1 MPKWNLPP
9 IERPKDKEPVNDYPL
24 ASSQAGQFP
33 DLYDRQ
39 IRIPAN
45 SAIIKALKVGEDG
58 TVTLRGKISELSSN
72 ESMNGRDRTMLTIEL
87 DSVEAYGA
95 EDPDKEMAKGFKRG
109 PRSII
114 NRGY

>member
-9 IERPKDKEPVNDYPL
+9 IERPKKEEVNDYPL
-24 ASSQAGQFP
+24 SSSGFP
-33 DLYDRQ
+33 DVYDRQ
-39 IRIPAN
+39 IRVPVN
-45 SAIIKALKVGEDG
+45 SAIIKALTVGGEA

-72 ESMNGRDRTMLTIEL
+72 ESMIGNERTMLTIEL
-87 DSVEAYGA
+87 EQVEAYGA
-95 EDPDKEMAKGFKRG
+95 EDPAESMEKGFKKG